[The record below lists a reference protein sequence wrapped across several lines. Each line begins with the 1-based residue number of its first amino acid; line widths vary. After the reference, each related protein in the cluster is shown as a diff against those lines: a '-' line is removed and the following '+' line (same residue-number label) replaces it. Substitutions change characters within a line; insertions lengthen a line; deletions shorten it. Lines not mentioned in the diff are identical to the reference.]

1 METMTKCSKN
11 LLILLNVAPLSCPAK
26 LNAYVPP
33 SKYTNI
39 YCFKVYQET
48 KHLSKTQKLDVLEGD
63 IQYDL
68 NRWKVEDT
76 FRVFPSD
83 PNMYCPG

>member
-1 METMTKCSKN
+1 MTLETDTWDQDSPLLRDQNSN
-11 LLILLNVAPLSCPAK
+11 LLTPNLDIFIGQK
-26 LNAYVPP
+26 FD
-33 SKYTNI
+33 
-39 YCFKVYQET
+39 CFKVYQET

-68 NRWKVEDT
+68 NWWKVEDT